1 MDRDF
6 ALALAESDI
15 QRTAHSV
22 TSSSGVDLASGRIT
36 LPP

>member
-15 QRTAHSV
+15 QATANSV
-22 TSSSGVDLASGRIT
+22 MSSSTVDLPSGKNA
-36 LPP
+36 

>member
-15 QRTAHSV
+15 QGANSANSGM
-22 TSSSGVDLASGRIT
+22 SSSGLDLASGKNA
-36 LPP
+36 